1 MIAFKTLARAFAV
14 AAVACTT
21 TVTMAVAPAG
31 AAAVKPNAGAT
42 VHLRTVP
49 LTIVNKS
56 GRGKMFV
63 FVYGTY
69 NGTSYYVTHPAGT
82 VSTFPDSTSY
92 QAYGLGFGNK
102 KTVTIR
108 VPEMM
113 NTRVYVSYGRKM
125 KFTSAG
131 GVPSTPS
138 GWSRSDPTGAKNP
151 NFRTLFDWFE
161 YSWGPQPA
169 PVPPQLP
176 ANATYLNGNQT
187 QVDMFGL
194 PMLFTFVGV
203 DANNNPVTLRGGF
216 KSAKARQRIFA
227 AMKKAG
233 APWKRLVIGGGNKTP
248 LRVIS
253 PYNGIS
259 MGVFP
264 SDQFDGYIDSVWSK
278 YTGAGAAKTI
288 VAKTTG
294 PSQSF
299 TGAVS
304 GTDLVFT
311 RQGAGG
317 TVTFA
322 KPTTMQAYQAWAP
335 TVSPSGDAD
344 LQTGAGELM
353 TMVQATLMR
362 TTMLARN
369 TISACPA
376 TTAYYTN
383 APVNMYAKTIHRYAY
398 QRLAY
403 GFGFDDVCNQGSDQ
417 QVFQPSRVILT
428 IQPLNK

>member
-14 AAVACTT
+14 AAVACAT
-21 TVTMAVAPAG
+21 TVTMAVVPAG
-31 AAAVKPNAGAT
+31 AAAATPNAGAT

-138 GWSRSDPTGAKNP
+138 GWSRSDSTGAKNP

-264 SDQFDGYIDSVWSK
+264 SDQFDGYINSVWAK